1 MNLRSTFKTGVL
13 RRAHAGFAALA
24 ALLSLTVAV
33 HAEDCLNTTS
43 TTAVPDF
50 TPCDVAEP
58 QLDLDALL
66 AEHATGAVNVNV
78 SDSTPWIIQSSKN
91 VPLTVSSSDMG
102 VSMRTS
108 LATWRDYNVRDAM
121 KTVDTS
127 MPSPATGL
135 ELPKA
140 PALSTS
146 PLDIWSSVDVQGYE
160 GAGDQSMRAGVGVD
174 YKITKAATVGVT
186 AERGDARAMTGVAQ
200 DSKMAAYVTLQAAP
214 MLTLDARTQWQAGNA
229 DFAAG
234 AGAAEISTFSL
245 APRLNHS
252 FALDGGKTI
261 EPFVTYKRE
270 FDLSERG
277 REFGEAGLI
286 GTDSAGAGVTYTK
299 PDSYSLSVTTAV
311 EGLGATQPE
320 SLSSKFQLKVPI
332 Q

>member
-1 MNLRSTFKTGVL
+1 
-13 RRAHAGFAALA
+13 
-24 ALLSLTVAV
+24 
-33 HAEDCLNTTS
+33 
-43 TTAVPDF
+43 
-50 TPCDVAEP
+50 
-58 QLDLDALL
+58 
-66 AEHATGAVNVNV
+66 
-78 SDSTPWIIQSSKN
+78 
-91 VPLTVSSSDMG
+91 
-102 VSMRTS
+102 
-108 LATWRDYNVRDAM
+108 
-121 KTVDTS
+121 
-127 MPSPATGL
+127 
-135 ELPKA
+135 
-140 PALSTS
+140 
-146 PLDIWSSVDVQGYE
+146 
-160 GAGDQSMRAGVGVD
+160 
-174 YKITKAATVGVT
+174 
-186 AERGDARAMTGVAQ
+186 MTGVAQ

>member
-66 AEHATGAVNVNV
+66 AEHATGAVNANL

-91 VPLTVSSSDMG
+91 VPLTVNSSDMG

-108 LATWRDYNVRDAM
+108 FATWRDYNVRDAM

-135 ELPKA
+135 
-140 PALSTS
+140 
-146 PLDIWSSVDVQGYE
+146 
-160 GAGDQSMRAGVGVD
+160 
-174 YKITKAATVGVT
+174 
-186 AERGDARAMTGVAQ
+186 
-200 DSKMAAYVTLQAAP
+200 
-214 MLTLDARTQWQAGNA
+214 
-229 DFAAG
+229 
-234 AGAAEISTFSL
+234 
-245 APRLNHS
+245 
-252 FALDGGKTI
+252 
-261 EPFVTYKRE
+261 
-270 FDLSERG
+270 
-277 REFGEAGLI
+277 
-286 GTDSAGAGVTYTK
+286 
-299 PDSYSLSVTTAV
+299 
-311 EGLGATQPE
+311 
-320 SLSSKFQLKVPI
+320 
-332 Q
+332 